1 MKCRGLALLAVFSLV
16 LLAGCGRHDRSPTA
30 ATEDESKNSQTLG
43 VIKGHL
49 DFEAAQ
55 SPSSAPRLDA
65 PQLKEVKVYAES
77 IETSDTYPGEPV
89 EDNGDYIIKRLPAG
103 KYKVIAR
110 TENGI
115 YGGILTEGDG
125 TLEAEV
131 AAGKTKEIQQPL
143 ILSTKGRI
151 SGRVVLVG
159 PDGKRLPETG
169 FMEVFIPGKSFG
181 SCWTTRK
188 GEFTFYYIPAGR
200 YPIVA
205 DYKGDKVTIVEDV
218 EVKLGRETPLGEIL
232 MHSRELGG
240 AVFGVV
246 TASWSP
252 PWLKANS
259 FPCSPPPEF
268 TSTDRTMPVALKPI
282 PGAKVRVYPRS
293 IPGRSEFQGE
303 FPMGT
308 AAISIHSGDEEDMEG
323 GGNNRQPSFE
333 TITDENGKY
342 RIKDIPAGDYY
353 VAVSAEGFEGQ
364 EMAIII
370 EPDKE
375 LHLDFSLVSK
385 PTASIYGQAVEGKED
400 DASNYGL
407 PGVEIALE
415 ILWGTERFT
424 TATDRSGRYR
434 IDGIPGW
441 PGGVGIPLNCLVP
454 YAVLT
459 ASKPGYKSQKI
470 EIFDPLKPGEQREIN
485 FTLLPVGEKTASIY
499 GVVTYAGM
507 EMPIP
512 EADVTVTLFT
522 GETFTTRTDG
532 SGNYRIDGLP
542 ASDVIILIY
551 PPPAIGTVTASR
563 TGYGSRTVELPAL
576 ASGEERKI
584 NLWLAPV
591 KTTASIYGVVLDG
604 LVDCA
609 EGADCLVPISSVLI
623 EVLVGKTRLTA
634 ITDEKGRYRVDG
646 IPAQSP
652 ANSRLP
658 EEDTLIIVSKNGYKP
673 QTYNLSPPLI
683 YVEEKEMNFYLMPE
697 LGKGS
702 VLGKVMA
709 GESPLQGVRVTAIP
723 KVGIYQPQGN
733 KPEATK
739 ANCVIDWSD
748 ITDEKGEYRI
758 DNLPVN
764 DYLIIA
770 ETEGYKRQEK
780 EATIEAGKKVTVDFD
795 LELIELKLNLAVD
808 TGLPAG
814 VGLVLSVTNPA
825 SVPVTIFFSSGHTHD
840 FSIYDASGEL
850 VWEWSYGKVF
860 IMIALPKTFK
870 PGETMVYKGIW
881 DGRSNEGEVVP
892 AGRYAVIGRLASK
905 PAWKTEPVEFDFE
918 PGQGPQLT
926 YSNSG
931 CLSNRGEP
939 VKAKDE
945 IIAKVEGNE
954 VYVTHRNAWYNCCLE
969 EIRVELE
976 QEGNQFKLI
985 ETAILEGSGCRC
997 MCLYDVLAAIS
1008 DLAAGEYIIQVWNE
1022 DQGLLGE
1029 ITVIVP

>member
-1 MKCRGLALLAVFSLV
+1 MRCHRLALLAVFSLV

-30 ATEDESKNSQTLG
+30 DAEDESQNSQTLG

-49 DFEAAQ
+49 DFETTW
-55 SPSSAPRLDA
+55 SPSSAPKFES
-65 PQLKEVKVYAES
+65 PQLAEVEVYAES

-125 TLEAEV
+125 TLEVEV
-131 AAGKTKEIQQPL
+131 AAGKTKEIQQTL
-143 ILSTKGRI
+143 FLSTKGRI

-159 PDGKRLPETG
+159 PDGKRLSETG
-169 FMEVFIPGKSFG
+169 VMEVFIPGKSFG

-232 MHSRELGG
+232 MHSRESGG

-259 FPCSPPPEF
+259 FPCSPPPKLA
-268 TSTDRTMPVALKPI
+268 STDKTMPAALKPI
-282 PGAKVRVYPRS
+282 SGAKVRVY
-293 IPGRSEFQGE
+293 Q
-303 FPMGT
+303 
-308 AAISIHSGDEEDMEG
+308 SGFLGKNKPEEEDWSSAVGISTDPKNGMDEG
-323 GGNNRQPSFE
+323 GSQAQAIFE

-342 RIKDIPAGDYY
+342 RIEGIPAGDFY

-364 EMAIII
+364 ERAIII
-370 EPDKE
+370 KPDKE

-400 DASNYGL
+400 NASNYGL

-434 IDGIPGW
+434 IYGIPGW

-470 EIFDPLKPGEQREIN
+470 EIFDPLKLGEQ
-485 FTLLPVGEKTASIY
+485 
-499 GVVTYAGM
+499 
-507 EMPIP
+507 
-512 EADVTVTLFT
+512 
-522 GETFTTRTDG
+522 
-532 SGNYRIDGLP
+532 
-542 ASDVIILIY
+542 
-551 PPPAIGTVTASR
+551 
-563 TGYGSRTVELPAL
+563 
-576 ASGEERKI
+576 
-584 NLWLAPV
+584 
-591 KTTASIYGVVLDG
+591 
-604 LVDCA
+604 
-609 EGADCLVPISSVLI
+609 
-623 EVLVGKTRLTA
+623 
-634 ITDEKGRYRVDG
+634 
-646 IPAQSP
+646 
-652 ANSRLP
+652 
-658 EEDTLIIVSKNGYKP
+658 
-673 QTYNLSPPLI
+673 
-683 YVEEKEMNFYLMPE
+683 
-697 LGKGS
+697 
-702 VLGKVMA
+702 
-709 GESPLQGVRVTAIP
+709 
-723 KVGIYQPQGN
+723 
-733 KPEATK
+733 
-739 ANCVIDWSD
+739 
-748 ITDEKGEYRI
+748 
-758 DNLPVN
+758 
-764 DYLIIA
+764 
-770 ETEGYKRQEK
+770 QE
-780 EATIEAGKKVTVDFD
+780 VDFN
-795 LELIELKLNLAVD
+795 LELIELKLDLEVD
-808 TGLPAG
+808 TGLASG

-850 VWEWSYGKVF
+850 VWEWSHGKVF
-860 IMIALPKTFK
+860 IMIALLKTFK
-870 PGETMVYKGIW
+870 PGETTVYKDIW

-892 AGRYAVIGRLASK
+892 AGRYTVIGRLASK

-945 IIAKVEGNE
+945 IIAEVKGNE

-969 EIRVELE
+969 EIKVELE
-976 QEGNQFKLI
+976 QEGNLIKLI

-997 MCLYDVLAAIS
+997 MCLYDVSAAIS
-1008 DLAAGEYIIQVWNE
+1008 DLPAGEYVIQVLNE

-1029 ITVIVP
+1029 VTVTVP

>member
-293 IPGRSEFQGE
+293 IPGRSEFQGK

-470 EIFDPLKPGEQREIN
+470 EIFDPLKPGEQREVN
-485 FTLLPVGEKTASIY
+485 FTLLPI
-499 GVVTYAGM
+499 
-507 EMPIP
+507 
-512 EADVTVTLFT
+512 
-522 GETFTTRTDG
+522 
-532 SGNYRIDGLP
+532 
-542 ASDVIILIY
+542 
-551 PPPAIGTVTASR
+551 
-563 TGYGSRTVELPAL
+563 
-576 ASGEERKI
+576 GEE
-584 NLWLAPV
+584 
-591 KTTASIYGVVLDG
+591 TASIYGVVLDG

-609 EGADCLVPISSVLI
+609 EGADCIVPISSVLI

-652 ANSRLP
+652 ASSRLP

-673 QTYNLSPPLI
+673 QTYNLFPPLI
-683 YVEEKEMNFYLMPE
+683 YVEEKEMNFYLIPE
-697 LGKGS
+697 EGKGS

-825 SVPVTIFFSSGHTHD
+825 SAPVTIFFSSGHTHD

-892 AGRYAVIGRLASK
+892 AGRYTVIGRLASK
-905 PAWKTEPVEFDFE
+905 PAWKTEPVEFDLE

-931 CLSNRGEP
+931 CLSNRGDP
-939 VKAKDE
+939 AKAKDE
-945 IIAKVEGNE
+945 IIAEVKGNE
-954 VYVTHRNAWYNCCLE
+954 VYVTHRNAWYNCCIE
-969 EIRVELE
+969 EIKVELE
-976 QEGNQFKLI
+976 QEGNLIKLI

-997 MCLYDVLAAIS
+997 MCLYDVSVAIS
-1008 DLAAGEYIIQVWNE
+1008 DLAVGEYLIQVWNE
-1022 DQGLLGE
+1022 DRGLLGE
-1029 ITVIVP
+1029 VTVTVP